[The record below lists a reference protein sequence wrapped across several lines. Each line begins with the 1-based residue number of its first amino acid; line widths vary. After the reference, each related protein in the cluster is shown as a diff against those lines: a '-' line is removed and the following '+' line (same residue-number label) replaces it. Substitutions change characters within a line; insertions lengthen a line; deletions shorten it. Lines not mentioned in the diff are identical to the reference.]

1 MSAPK
6 VNRRGRKILERNDIL
21 PYKMGALLT
30 TFVRPD
36 MFPSGSDVAV
46 VRRLWNGQFYKKFKK
61 EKFDKFTK
69 TLFVLDQ
76 FHAAPFVPKVY
87 RYTADLEVY
96 LSDCGNLL
104 RIATLPVDYVQQ
116 LTLAKCAM
124 QAKGILIRDWGLW
137 ELNPFVLN
145 NLCLN
150 GGRIYFID
158 IGYFQRKLRAIRYV
172 QTYGYYYLVFHF
184 LRRIFIMC
192 YRKFKRHAVLCL
204 LGLVYLLYVH

>member
-1 MSAPK
+1 
-6 VNRRGRKILERNDIL
+6 
-21 PYKMGALLT
+21 MGSLLT

-61 EKFDKFTK
+61 NKFDKFTK

-104 RIATLPVDYVQQ
+104 RVDTLPVDYIQQ
-116 LTLAKCAM
+116 LTLAKGAM

-158 IGYFQRKLRAIRYV
+158 IGDAEAATADEIEAYFQRKLRAIRYV

-192 YRKFKRHAVLCL
+192 YRKFKRHAVPL
-204 LGLVYLLYVH
+204 LGLVYLAWFLNFTGK

>member
-1 MSAPK
+1 
-6 VNRRGRKILERNDIL
+6 
-21 PYKMGALLT
+21 MGSLLT

-61 EKFDKFTK
+61 NKFDKFTK

-104 RIATLPVDYVQQ
+104 RVDTLPKDYIQQ
-116 LTLAKCAM
+116 LTLAKCTM

-158 IGYFQRKLRAIRYV
+158 IGDAEAATSDEIEAYFQRKLRAIRYV

-184 LRRIFIMC
+184 LRRIFIMF
-192 YRKFKRHAVLCL
+192 YRKFKRYAILCL
-204 LGLVYLLYVH
+204 MGLVYLLWTPFYRGQYFLF